1 MGGAIVRLPLTA
13 SLLAVLVLFPA
24 TGRAT
29 MIVRS
34 YDPAVNDRFYVGE
47 DKAFVG
53 DPYDFSGVGYS
64 NGARWVTLVS
74 DNCFLSATHFHPG
87 VGESVTFWDTNVR
100 TGPSFSYTVTGGVQ
114 VGSTDLWVGW
124 FDGTV
129 TVDTSIAR
137 YPVLVL
143 PSASDYLGLGLYNY
157 GVDHRVGRNVLDDLA
172 AVTVGGAT
180 GLTAWYDYDNNDVPA
195 VGGAETYLEPGDSGA
210 PTFTVFNSN
219 LAMIGT
225 HWAITDYPVI
235 DGASSLDT
243 FVPEYLD
250 EISGILAGR
259 GQAVIS
265 VPEPSACWSLLLG
278 LGCWCL
284 RRRRF

>member
-1 MGGAIVRLPLTA
+1 MRPSLTA
-13 SLLAVLVLFPA
+13 IFVVLLTLCPA
-24 TGRAT
+24 TGRGT

-34 YDPAVNDRFYVGE
+34 YDPALNDRFYEGG

-53 DPYDFSGVGYS
+53 GPYDFSGIGYS
-64 NGARWVTLVS
+64 NGAHWATLVS
-74 DNCFLSATHFHPG
+74 DNCFLSATHYHPG
-87 VGESVTFWDTNVR
+87 VGETVTFWETNVR

-143 PSASDYLGLGLYNY
+143 PAAGDYLGLGLYNY

-172 AVTVGGAT
+172 SVTVGASSGVS
-180 GLTAWYDYDNNDVPA
+180 AWYDYDNNDFPA
-195 VGGAETYLEPGDSGA
+195 VGGAETYLQPGDSGA
-210 PTFTVFNSN
+210 PTFAVFNSN

-225 HWAITDYPVI
+225 HWAITDFPVI
-235 DGASSLDT
+235 EGASSLDT
-243 FVPEYLD
+243 FVPEYAD
-250 EISGILAGR
+250 DINGILAGR
-259 GQAVIS
+259 GQAVIT
-265 VPEPSACWSLLLG
+265 VPEPSAGWCLLLG
-278 LGCWCL
+278 LGCWCF
-284 RRRRF
+284 RRRRV